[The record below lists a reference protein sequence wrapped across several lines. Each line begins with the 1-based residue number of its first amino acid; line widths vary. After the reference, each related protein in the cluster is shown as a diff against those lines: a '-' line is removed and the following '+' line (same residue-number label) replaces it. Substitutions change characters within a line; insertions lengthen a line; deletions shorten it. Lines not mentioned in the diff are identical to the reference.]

1 MLNATVGKYLS
12 VEESTAAHLE
22 TWVEAGDYRRR
33 QGFFRAAV
41 MTLEAASRE
50 PHWQERDP
58 LIWPALYNF
67 RHFVELSLKMLA
79 RDTPSLVPGRV
90 PATHELK
97 RLWAPVRNGFE
108 LAFGAGFLE
117 AASAIDE
124 AVVLLHTLD
133 PRGDGFRY
141 ATDRKGAP
149 SIDRDMFLDPQAL
162 LGLFVEVERSLS
174 AAQMA
179 FDAHQ
184 TYIVEMHDEF
194 DEPY

>member
-1 MLNATVGKYLS
+1 MVNPAVAKYLS
-12 VEESTAAHLE
+12 VEESTAGHLE

-41 MTLEAASRE
+41 MLLEAASGE

-79 RDTPSLVPGRV
+79 RDTPTLVLGKV
-90 PATHELK
+90 PTTHELR
-97 RLWAPVRNGFE
+97 RLWAPVRTGFE
-108 LAFGAGFLE
+108 VAFGAESGE

-124 AVVLLHTLD
+124 AITVLQNLD

-149 SIDRDMFLDPQAL
+149 SIDKDVFLDPRAL
-162 LGLFVEVERSLS
+162 LGLFEDVERSLC
-174 AAQMA
+174 AAEMA

-184 TYIVEMHDEF
+184 TYIVEMYEEF
-194 DEPY
+194 DRP